1 MMKDYLPRIE
11 TALDAYSGA
20 FELPDLF
27 TRSMRYSLLSG
38 GKRIRACLCMA
49 CCELVGGDAEDAL
62 PFAAALEMIHAY
74 SLIHDDLPA
83 MDDDDMRRGKPSS
96 HKAFGE
102 GNAILAGDGLL
113 TMAMRLLCD
122 VPGQEAAKRAVFQG
136 ALEMAAGQSLDL
148 NVDARD
154 MDSLKR
160 IHDLKTGALFRAAC
174 LSGAYRGGCGPEEAE
189 RIRAFADE
197 LGLLFQMTDDLL
209 DREKDVAE
217 GKLTY
222 VTLLGAEQTKAEIDD
237 LARDIRRVLDGYCGE
252 AAAYLRDLTERIA
265 VRSA

>member
-1 MMKDYLPRIE
+1 MTAYLPLIE
-11 TALDAYSGA
+11 EALDRYSAA
-20 FELPDLF
+20 FDLPELF
-27 TRSMRYSLLSG
+27 SRSMRYSLLDG
-38 GKRIRACLCMA
+38 GKRIRACLCLA
-49 CCELVGGDAEDAL
+49 CCELVGGKAEDAL

-122 VPGQEAAKRAVFQG
+122 VPGQEEAKRAVFQG

-148 NVDARD
+148 NVTARD
-154 MDSLKR
+154 LPSLQR

-174 LSGAYRGGCGPEEAE
+174 LSGAHRGGCDGRQAE
-189 RIRAFADE
+189 TIRAFADK

-209 DREKDVAE
+209 DRDKDEAE
-217 GKLTY
+217 SKLTY
-222 VTLLGAEQTKAEIDD
+222 VTLLGPEETKRRIDSL
-237 LARDIRRVLDGYCGE
+237 LADIRLLLNDFDGD
-252 AAAYLRDLTERIA
+252 AAYLYELSDRIA
-265 VRSA
+265 VRRA